1 MLIWSNLNTVVHI
14 LIPDFPLI
22 TPTWPQSQ
30 EPLLLGTHL
39 LTFGVTIKIIW
50 PHVLPKH
57 DIVIQVNEFLGQ
69 PFDAMNVTFNSWWT
83 KGRQVAQIP
92 KNILWTE
99 KYKLEKGWMRG
110 IFLFFFWFW
119 KEGRQMEEL
128 KEGGNG
134 GEEGEG
140 NEIREK

>member
-1 MLIWSNLNTVVHI
+1 
-14 LIPDFPLI
+14 
-22 TPTWPQSQ
+22 
-30 EPLLLGTHL
+30 
-39 LTFGVTIKIIW
+39 
-50 PHVLPKH
+50 
-57 DIVIQVNEFLGQ
+57 
-69 PFDAMNVTFNSWWT
+69 MNVTFNSWWT